1 MKKEKEMRQK
11 EKNRKM
17 RQLEESISKLGRKIT
32 LADELS
38 VIDGIYRDLVERI
51 WVAYGYCW
59 IFAGTFTMVKT
70 FDANGKDVTLNEM
83 GIDWNEFNGILNRY
97 GGNLL
102 IQPILGLP
110 RQWRPDPQK
119 ITVILYDDETP
130 VDLVDRVME
139 RAVYGYVDFD
149 IAALRFREK

>member
-1 MKKEKEMRQK
+1 MSLK

-17 RQLEESISKLGRKIT
+17 RQLEQSLLKLGRTIT

-38 VIDGIYRDLVERI
+38 VIEGIYGDLLERI

-59 IFAGTFTMVKT
+59 IYAGTFTMVKT

-83 GIDWNEFNGILNRY
+83 GIDWNEINGILSRY

-102 IQPILGLP
+102 IQPIVDLP
-110 RQWRPDPQK
+110 RQWKPDPRK

-149 IAALRFREK
+149 IASLCFREK